1 MYMKINKQ
9 AGFIPLI
16 IAIIAALSIG
26 GGVWAYKAE
35 KHRKEIKIQEET
47 KLQNESQ
54 GLTSNLSEKS
64 GMSSSEDDETYG
76 EDRKDDF
83 GDDGYE
89 DDSYDQDDD
98 DNIGPLPPVP
108 APIVGGVV
116 KSYTLSEVKLHNTK
130 ASCWTAVNG
139 SVYDVTSWISRHP
152 GGAQAITSL
161 CGIDGSSA
169 FNGQHGGQARSASEL
184 ASFKIGVLK

>member
-1 MYMKINKQ
+1 MYMKTNSQ
-9 AGFIPLI
+9 AGFVPLVV
-16 IAIIAALSIG
+16 ALIAALSIG

-54 GLTSNLSEKS
+54 GLSPNLSEKS
-64 GMSSSEDDETYG
+64 GISSSEDDETYG

-89 DDSYDQDDD
+89 DDDYDDN
-98 DNIGPLPPVP
+98 NIGPLPPVP
-108 APIVGGVV
+108 APVVGGVI
-116 KSYTLSEVKLHNTK
+116 KSYTLTDVKLHNTK
-130 ASCWTAVNG
+130 ANCWTVVDG
-139 SVYDVTSWISRHP
+139 SVYDVTSWISQHP
-152 GGAQAITSL
+152 GGSVVIASM
-161 CGIDGSSA
+161 CGVDASSA
-169 FNGQHGGQARSASEL
+169 FSGQHGGQARPASEL